1 MSFVGVSGLAIK
13 IQTMTRDE
21 RNARTVAGIRT
32 AAGAGAPRDPY
43 MQVKKHAALIAT
55 DMALIHGGDWRV
67 QIDHEDGLVLIARR
81 RPATTTSIS
90 DIAWSSSSLSTP

>member
-1 MSFVGVSGLAIK
+1 MIFGPGTTVAIK
-13 IQTMTRDE
+13 ITSMTRDE
-21 RNARTVAGIRT
+21 RQARTVASIRT

-67 QIDHEDGLVLIARR
+67 QIDHEVGAVFVVRR
-81 RPATTTSIS
+81 LPN
-90 DIAWSSSSLSTP
+90 SLK